1 MRPKP
6 TKDKRMS
13 KPSIN
18 LHPSLETNS
27 SLGETHRPSLFDA
40 KDEFIGRIAPFAT
53 AAIYFGSFALYPQD
67 ISLSRQALFKLSFL
81 NRHFLQP
88 GGLRITVEKQTAC
101 FSGNVTSHS
110 IPLLADILA
119 RQIEGIRQVK
129 DETVV
134 QTAAGAK
141 KTGQKKAETIQKS
154 IQSLLATDQTLRSGV
169 VVSIREGRHLLE
181 GEVGTSAQKNWA
193 EQLAGAVGGDIESKL
208 KIGVS
213 TADSISAETAP
224 VDDESLQALIL
235 FRLRL
240 LRDTEHLPVK
250 VTANRGIVAIQGKV
264 NTEALRQRV
273 ENIARSTLGVRELR
287 SSLSIPA

>member
-6 TKDKRMS
+6 IKGKFMA

-27 SLGETHRPSLFDA
+27 SLGEIRRTSLFDT
-40 KDEFIGRIAPFAT
+40 KDEFIKRITPYAT
-53 AAIYFGSFALYPQD
+53 AAIYFGSF
-67 ISLSRQALFKLSFL
+67 SLSSQDSSLARQALFKLSFL

-88 GGLRITVEKQTAC
+88 GGLRVSVEKQTAS
-101 FSGNVTSHS
+101 FSGNVSS
-110 IPLLADILA
+110 RNICLMADILA
-119 RQIEGIRQVK
+119 RQIEGILQVK

-134 QTAAGAK
+134 PAASGVQAPSR
-141 KTGQKKAETIQKS
+141 KKAEAILEAIQF
-154 IQSLLATDQTLRSGV
+154 LLATDQTLRSGV
-169 VVSIREGRHLLE
+169 VVRIREGRHLLE

-193 EQLAGAVGGDIESKL
+193 EQLTEAAGGEIESKL
-208 KIGVS
+208 KIGLPAAVATSPEPVS
-213 TADSISAETAP
+213 

-240 LRDTEHLPVK
+240 VRDSEHLPVK
-250 VTANRGIVAIQGKV
+250 VTANRGVVALHGKV
-264 NTEALRQRV
+264 NTEALRRRV

-287 SSLSIPA
+287 SSLSIAA